1 MVGRRLAG
9 QAQQQRMR
17 VEVVR
22 RRGVI
27 VRQLGATE
35 AVVGLGARPAEPVQP
50 AGRAVRLGL
59 R

>member
-1 MVGRRLAG
+1 
-9 QAQQQRMR
+9 MR

-27 VRQLGATE
+27 VSQLGATE
-35 AVVGLGARPAEPVQP
+35 AVVGLGARPGETVQP